1 LVGEKIEAKFGEF
14 SDQFLGAMKMEDAQ
28 CLETEEKVTVL
39 EEKIASLNASNT
51 ILAVMVTSLQTHIGE
66 LEDVIM
72 EDSDAEGDVVELL
85 E

>member
-1 LVGEKIEAKFGEF
+1 LVGEKIKAKFGEF
-14 SDQFLGAMKMEDAQ
+14 SDQFLGTMKMEDAW
-28 CLETEEKVTVL
+28 CLETGEKVTVL
-39 EEKIASLNASNT
+39 EEKITSLNASNT
-51 ILAVMVTSLQTHIGE
+51 ILAVMATSLQTHIGE